1 MFLFKKFFIN
11 LFSNIWIRNQYP
23 IINVISAFLSLIIG
37 FIFFKYFELSIFPAI
52 YSATA
57 FFIIS
62 ILVIFFSNKLKF
74 FIFLEY
80 YQIIL
85 ILFNIIP
92 ISSYYLSFYFWNI
105 DNSISTYIS
114 AFLFVCFIAS
124 SLLTINEVKDHL
136 YFNYMKE
143 LKYSILTDCNILNN
157 IPFENIEF
165 FIRRQVD
172 RFSLSYINDIFIIIN
187 KTIKIT
193 LIIDKNDS
201 VTFYLIIDNKIVDNL
216 LLYNY
221 LKNRNINLVQFLN
234 SNQEIELFSIYNYN

>member
-1 MFLFKKFFIN
+1 MFLFKKIFIN
-11 LFSNIWIRNQYP
+11 LFSNIWIRNQYT

-37 FIFFKYFELSIFPAI
+37 FIFFKYFKLSIFPAI

-80 YQIIL
+80 HQIIL

-114 AFLFVCFIAS
+114 GFLFVCFIAS

-143 LKYSILTDCNILNN
+143 LKYSILNDCHILNN

-193 LIIDKNDS
+193 LIINKDDS

-216 LLYNY
+216 LLCNY
-221 LKNRNINLVQFLN
+221 LKNRNINLAQFLN